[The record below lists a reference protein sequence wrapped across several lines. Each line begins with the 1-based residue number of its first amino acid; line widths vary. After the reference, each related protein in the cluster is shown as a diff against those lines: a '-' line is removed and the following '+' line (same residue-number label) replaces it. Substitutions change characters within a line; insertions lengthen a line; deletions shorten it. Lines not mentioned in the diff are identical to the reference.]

1 MGGGGGGPGD
11 TTRIWHDPVL
21 KLRCVTTSLR
31 PRPKHLADPAGE
43 NGPISARTSRG
54 TLSASKGK
62 VKEKDPGVIHISLSV
77 HENADFKLVGWLKCS
92 VALRPQKP

>member
-1 MGGGGGGPGD
+1 MGGGPGD

-43 NGPISARTSRG
+43 NGAISARTSLG
-54 TLSASKGK
+54 TLSVSKGK
-62 VKEKDPGVIHISLSV
+62 VKEKKDPGVVHISLSV
-77 HENADFKLVGWLKCS
+77 HEDADFKLVGWLKCS